1 LSVFSGRA
9 GNLSESLSGRAVF
22 GLAFDGRARAVY
34 VAGIRGRS
42 VSAVF
47 LLHCVS
53 VLLLLFRHD
62 ACPSDFV

>member
-1 LSVFSGRA
+1 
-9 GNLSESLSGRAVF
+9 LSESLSGRAVF

-53 VLLLLFRHD
+53 VLLAAGSVKQCRAL
-62 ACPSDFV
+62 P